1 MSAISVSHPVLKA
14 FEGLTP
20 DPSWAFMHLRPS
32 ETNYATHGYHRYPA
46 KFIPQLAERLIL
58 TYSREGDWVV
68 DPFMGSGTTLVE
80 AKKLRRPSLGVDI
93 NPVAH
98 LVTQAKIRP
107 IEPFYLRERVA
118 LLFERI
124 RTIGCQPSLF
134 AEVPAHTEQGTVDLH
149 ERIDYWFAP
158 EIKQALWHIH
168 RAIEQEPDEQVRT
181 FFRCA
186 FSNSLKPCSY
196 WSNRSVKPLRQLH
209 KPLPNPLTV
218 FRVNLYRMVKGNR
231 VYYQILQENDALQ
244 IEAQAY
250 CRDARSL
257 PLETESAT
265 LIVTSPPYVT
275 SYEYADLHQLTVL
288 WYQYASDLRTFR
300 PQFIGTSAVNGEAKS
315 VRELGSEL
323 AKQLISTLAERNPKK
338 AHEVAVYF
346 SEMRACFQEMVRV
359 LREGGHACIVIGNT
373 ALEKVPILNAQ
384 VFAEQM
390 AGLGMALEQVILRE
404 IPSKILPT
412 TRESATGKFA
422 KVADA
427 DAHAY
432 PQEYILV
439 FRKGLRKHSAG

>member
-1 MSAISVSHPVLKA
+1 MSVVSVSHPVLRV

-58 TYSREGDWVV
+58 TYSKEGDWVV

-107 IEPFYLRERVA
+107 IEPFYLRECVA

-124 RTIGCQPSLF
+124 HTAYSQPSLF
-134 AEVPAHTEQGTVDLH
+134 GETFACEGHPVVNLH

-168 RAIEQEPDEQVRT
+168 SAIEQEPDEQVRT

-196 WSNRSVKPLRQLH
+196 WSNRSVKPLRQLN
-209 KPLPNPLTV
+209 KPLPDPLTV
-218 FRVNLYRMVKGNR
+218 FRTNLRKMLKGNR
-231 VYYQILQENDALQ
+231 MYYQILQANNALE
-244 IEAQAY
+244 IEAQAH

-257 PLETESAT
+257 PLKSESTT

-300 PQFIGTSAVNGEAKS
+300 PQFIGTSAVNGEAK
-315 VRELGSEL
+315 RAHELGSEL

-338 AHEVAVYF
+338 AQEVAVYF

-359 LREGGHACIVIGNT
+359 LQEGGHACIVIGNT

-390 AGLGMALEQVILRE
+390 EGLGMALKRVILRE

-412 TRESATGKFA
+412 TRESSTGKFA
-422 KVADA
+422 KVTDA
-427 DAHAY
+427 DTHAY
-432 PQEYILV
+432 PQEYILIFCKQV
-439 FRKGLRKHSAG
+439 